1 MVVLYLAFLYINDK
15 LINLIN
21 ASELSHSFRVYA

>member
-1 MVVLYLAFLYINDK
+1 MVGLYLAFLCINDK

-21 ASELSHSFRVYA
+21 VSELSHSFRAYA